1 MPPSPSSLTG
11 FAAWVAVAFAVIGTA
26 LFFTWVYLQDAP
38 NFWEHDIEDWK
49 IPRGGPESAYVQQVL
64 MGASLALAALAA
76 GTSEWL
82 VGLRRWQWPYQYTK
96 LLRRKITRL
105 EAVLWFL
112 ILGSIIYWFTYAEVS
127 ELQWIY
133 GPPSNYSYHYGSYS
147 YENANSSYSYGGN
160 GSYAYDGGED
170 HAADA
175 AGPHGPPFG
184 PHGPHGPHGHHHHGP
199 PHGFGPQGAKWV
211 QALSEASRQAGLI
224 SMMPICLLGVP
235 LARSSAFWRLA
246 GLSYEEAVN
255 FHRWLGHLAV
265 LLTTFHTLGY
275 LVVWTQPVVEFTI
288 GKTAGGLAGIWHELF
303 SEHGVAGL
311 NPFCDNTPPSEFGGL
326 TYNPECCG
334 VSNLAG
340 LIAWAAGIVL
350 WTASLVRVRRSRYLL
365 FIQTHQLH
373 YVFFGFTCAHWS
385 YSLFYMLPS
394 ATFYAADIVL
404 RWHGT
409 YACKYATARVHGQ
422 DEGKEPTMV
431 TLLLPVP
438 ASAADATVVASACPF
453 LQSNKDADGSI
464 MPLPTTL
471 AETDSDNSSEH
482 AAENTTNI
490 QPSFA
495 TDPWA
500 GTTCYLQARGLS
512 PLSHIGGWSHP
523 FTVAGSV
530 AFSDITQGAKRAL
543 LVHIA
548 PERNWTL
555 RLARAASK
563 AGGGED
569 VRMSDVS
576 VVSPLPAPPHLEHLA
591 HSVMM
596 GKPLLLIGAGSG
608 VTPGVALIRM
618 LASRTLP
625 ATARVRLVVI
635 IRSMHVGEALDG
647 YMLPTGPDGATGL
660 PWLTT
665 EIHMTRAV
673 TGAED
678 AEDPPPSTQS
688 ATGQH
693 GFQGGFRLS
702 AAGDGKLKAIAAPY
716 RLAKNMPNLIGDG
729 GAHLSRRVVTDELA
743 TLLGAFV
750 GFMSVTWPLI
760 GDAADHPA
768 PWSYKPTAVSGMGA
782 LLLGWICAM
791 GGAWLALLLCDLYAV
806 CTTAAGDHA
815 QPTTE
820 MPSEEAAGAS
830 SLIVPLVSNGK
841 RPCMKARLEAFAR
854 PGEIEAGEVLMAAG
868 GPEALFATMEE
879 ALPAHV
885 HVQRLTHPM

>member
-1 MPPSPSSLTG
+1 M
-11 FAAWVAVAFAVIGTA
+11 
-26 LFFTWVYLQDAP
+26 
-38 NFWEHDIEDWK
+38 
-49 IPRGGPESAYVQQVL
+49 
-64 MGASLALAALAA
+64 
-76 GTSEWL
+76 
-82 VGLRRWQWPYQYTK
+82 GLRRWQWPYQYTK

-184 PHGPHGPHGHHHHGP
+184 PHGPHGLHGHHHHGP

-404 RWHGT
+404 RWRGT

-438 ASAADATVVASACPF
+438 ASAP
-453 LQSNKDADGSI
+453 
-464 MPLPTTL
+464 MPP
-471 AETDSDNSSEH
+471 SSP
-482 AAENTTNI
+482 A
-490 QPSFA
+490 
-495 TDPWA
+495 
-500 GTTCYLQARGLS
+500 
-512 PLSHIGGWSHP
+512 
-523 FTVAGSV
+523 
-530 AFSDITQGAKRAL
+530 
-543 LVHIA
+543 
-548 PERNWTL
+548 
-555 RLARAASK
+555 
-563 AGGGED
+563 
-569 VRMSDVS
+569 
-576 VVSPLPAPPHLEHLA
+576 PAPP
-591 HSVMM
+591 
-596 GKPLLLIGAGSG
+596 
-608 VTPGVALIRM
+608 
-618 LASRTLP
+618 
-625 ATARVRLVVI
+625 
-635 IRSMHVGEALDG
+635 
-647 YMLPTGPDGATGL
+647 
-660 PWLTT
+660 
-665 EIHMTRAV
+665 
-673 TGAED
+673 AE
-678 AEDPPPSTQS
+678 Q
-688 ATGQH
+688 
-693 GFQGGFRLS
+693 QG
-702 AAGDGKLKAIAAPY
+702 
-716 RLAKNMPNLIGDG
+716 
-729 GAHLSRRVVTDELA
+729 
-743 TLLGAFV
+743 
-750 GFMSVTWPLI
+750 
-760 GDAADHPA
+760 
-768 PWSYKPTAVSGMGA
+768 
-782 LLLGWICAM
+782 C
-791 GGAWLALLLCDLYAV
+791 
-806 CTTAAGDHA
+806 
-815 QPTTE
+815 
-820 MPSEEAAGAS
+820 
-830 SLIVPLVSNGK
+830 
-841 RPCMKARLEAFAR
+841 
-854 PGEIEAGEVLMAAG
+854 
-868 GPEALFATMEE
+868 
-879 ALPAHV
+879 
-885 HVQRLTHPM
+885 